1 MVNFSFKLFFF
12 LGGGRGFYLRSVAPS
27 APKPHHPHC
36 TFKGCDSA
44 IAPHV
49 FKFVMKPNSA
59 RDFKLN
65 LIKSDR
71 KI

>member
-1 MVNFSFKLFFF
+1 MAEGDSTYEASPLPPPN
-12 LGGGRGFYLRSVAPS
+12 
-27 APKPHHPHC
+27 PHHPHC

-59 RDFKLN
+59 RDLKLN